1 MKRWSEVSPYSGL
14 EEDVPTNNAS
24 SGDIAMPPDAVKKKK
39 KTLIDR
45 SMMDART
52 KAYREHRARL
62 EARRAKREERKN
74 KSKFI
79 EKVKEEVASEMAYGS
94 GYDTV
99 KPVANIQPVNAAKMT
114 KIRGKLGKHLQDKG
128 RKSRKDSL
136 TPSIGVAKSGT
147 GYELYHKQFSG
158 AMQHAYKFAKSKGYT
173 VNPKDID
180 DMVASGPRKPS
191 SGKTNSYSL
200 GTDKG
205 KRVQIQVTNLDNKRY
220 ELNMYIT

>member
-1 MKRWSEVSPYSGL
+1 MKNWREVSPYSGL

-45 SMMDART
+45 DMMDART

-79 EKVKEEVASEMAYGS
+79 EKVKEEVASEMSYGA

-99 KPVANIQPVNAAKMT
+99 KPMANIQPVNA
-114 KIRGKLGKHLQDKG
+114 
-128 RKSRKDSL
+128 
-136 TPSIGVAKSGT
+136 AKSGT

-191 SGKTNSYSL
+191 SGKTNSYTL

-205 KRVQIQVTNLDNKRY
+205 KKVQIQVTNLDNKRY

>member
-1 MKRWSEVSPYSGL
+1 MKRWTEVSPYSGL

-24 SGDIAMPPDAVKKKK
+24 SGDVAMPPDAVKKKK
-39 KTLIDR
+39 KTLLDR

-62 EARRAKREERKN
+62 EARRVKREEKKN

-79 EKVKEEVASEMAYGS
+79 EKVKEEVASEMAYGT

-99 KPVANIQPVNAAKMT
+99 KPMANIQPVNA
-114 KIRGKLGKHLQDKG
+114 
-128 RKSRKDSL
+128 
-136 TPSIGVAKSGT
+136 AKSGT

>member
-1 MKRWSEVSPYSGL
+1 MKNWTEVSPYSGI
-14 EEDVPTNNAS
+14 EEDAPANNAS
-24 SGDIAMPPDAVKKKK
+24 SGAVDMNPDGGKKKK

-52 KAYREHRARL
+52 KAYREHRTRL
-62 EARRAKREERKN
+62 ETSRARRESLKN

-79 EKVKEEVASEMAYGS
+79 EKVKESAVSEIAYGS
-94 GYDTV
+94 GYDV
-99 KPVANIQPVNAAKMT
+99 ASPVAEIQPVNAAK
-114 KIRGKLGKHLQDKG
+114 
-128 RKSRKDSL
+128 SS
-136 TPSIGVAKSGT
+136 S
-147 GYELYHKQFSG
+147 GYELYHKDFSG

-173 VNPKDID
+173 VDPKDID

-205 KRVQIQVTNLDNKRY
+205 KKVQIQVANLDNKRY
-220 ELNMYIT
+220 ELNMYID

>member
-39 KTLIDR
+39 KTLLDR

-62 EARRAKREERKN
+62 EARRVKREEKKN

-99 KPVANIQPVNAAKMT
+99 KPMANIQPVNA
-114 KIRGKLGKHLQDKG
+114 
-128 RKSRKDSL
+128 
-136 TPSIGVAKSGT
+136 AKSGT

>member
-14 EEDVPTNNAS
+14 EEEVPTNNAS

-39 KTLIDR
+39 KTLLDR

-62 EARRAKREERKN
+62 EARRVKREEKKN

-79 EKVKEEVASEMAYGS
+79 EKVKEEVASEMAYGA

-99 KPVANIQPVNAAKMT
+99 KPMANIQPVNAAKMT
-114 KIRGKLGKHLQDKG
+114 KIKGKLGTDLSG
-128 RKSRKDSL
+128 RKSSL
-136 TPSIGVAKSGT
+136 RPSVGPAKSGT

-158 AMQHAYKFAKSKGYT
+158 AMKHAYKFAKSKGYT

>member
-24 SGDIAMPPDAVKKKK
+24 SGDVAMPPDAVKKKK
-39 KTLIDR
+39 KTLLDR

-62 EARRAKREERKN
+62 ESRRVKREERKN

-99 KPVANIQPVNAAKMT
+99 KPMANIQPVNA
-114 KIRGKLGKHLQDKG
+114 
-128 RKSRKDSL
+128 
-136 TPSIGVAKSGT
+136 AKSGT